1 MNEMIY
7 IGKTVSTFG
16 IKGELKVISDFE
28 YCDKAYKVGNK
39 VLINNIEHII
49 SSIRYHKNYVLLKI
63 DNLNNINDILKYV
76 GFNISFILFK
86 LSIKR
91 LDLNLSKD
99 EFLYK
104 DLINSE
110 VVDEDDTKLGKI
122 IEVVNGINVLIK
134 VKGTKEFYIPLI
146 DNYVKRFDLDKK
158 ILYTKNAKELNF

>member
-76 GFNISFILFK
+76 GYNIY
-86 LSIKR
+86 IKR

-146 DNYVKRFDLDKK
+146 DNYVKKFDLDKK

>member
-39 VLINNIEHII
+39 ILINNIEHII

-76 GFNISFILFK
+76 GFNIY
-86 LSIKR
+86 IKR
-91 LDLNLSKD
+91 IDLGLKGC
-99 EFLYK
+99 EYLYK

-110 VVDEDDTKLGKI
+110 VIDDDNTKLGKV
-122 IEVVNGINVLIK
+122 IEVLNGNNVLIK
-134 VKGTKEFYIPLI
+134 VKGSKEFLIPLI
-146 DNYVKRFDLDKK
+146 DNYISKFDLNKK
-158 ILYTKNAKELNF
+158 ILYTKNAKELIF

>member
-1 MNEMIY
+1 MNKMIY

-76 GFNISFILFK
+76 GFNIY
-86 LSIKR
+86 IKR

>member
-28 YCDKAYKVGNK
+28 YCDRAYQVNK
-39 VLINNIEHII
+39 KILINNIEHVI
-49 SSIRYHKNYVLLKI
+49 SGIRYHKNYVLLKI

-76 GFNISFILFK
+76 GFNIY
-86 LSIKR
+86 IKR
-91 LDLNLSKD
+91 LDLKLSKD

-110 VVDEDDTKLGKI
+110 VIDEDDTKLGKV

-146 DNYVKRFDLDKK
+146 DNYVKKFDLDKK

>member
-76 GFNISFILFK
+76 GFNIY
-86 LSIKR
+86 IKR

-122 IEVVNGINVLIK
+122 IEVVKGINVLIK

>member
-49 SSIRYHKNYVLLKI
+49 SSIRYHNNYVLLKI
-63 DNLNNINDILKYV
+63 DNLNNINDSLKYV
-76 GFNISFILFK
+76 GFNIY
-86 LSIKR
+86 IKR

-110 VVDEDDTKLGKI
+110 VIDEDDTKLGKI

>member
-49 SSIRYHKNYVLLKI
+49 SSIRYHKNYILLKI

-76 GFNISFILFK
+76 GFNIY
-86 LSIKR
+86 IKR

-146 DNYVKRFDLDKK
+146 NNYVKRFDLDKK